1 MTTAFDFRPA
11 ANRFGVGFDRLINVL
26 EAVASE
32 AAATV
37 NGNGY
42 PPYNIERVA
51 DDQFRITLALA
62 GFGRE
67 DIDVNV
73 TDGVLV
79 IKAAQKND
87 APSGE
92 VEVLYRGIA
101 TRAFERT
108 FKLADYVEVKSASLD
123 NGLLRIELAREVP
136 EAKKPRKIDI
146 AAA

>member
-26 EAVASE
+26 ETVASE

-51 DDQFRITLALA
+51 EDQFRITLALA
-62 GFGRE
+62 GFARQ

-79 IKAAQKND
+79 IKAAQKD
-87 APSGE
+87 EQPSG
-92 VEVLYRGIA
+92 EVLYRGIA
-101 TRAFERT
+101 ARAFERT